1 MVAYAPRDQTLSTPT
16 MSKRN
21 VLIFGGGG
29 YIGSECLK
37 RLASRAEDLGE
48 IICADV
54 REIPTERRL
63 AGVTYVVS
71 DVRNDDLAALLKQ
84 HAVDSVV
91 NLAAIVAP
99 GMDRD
104 FEYQVDVVGARRVLE
119 ACVEAGVTQL
129 VYTSSGAAYGY
140 YADNPQWLTEDAPI
154 RGNVEFSYSDH
165 KRMVEEMLAQYR
177 QSHPQL
183 RQLIFRPGTVLG
195 EHTKNRITNLF
206 HRKVLMGVT
215 GTDTPFVFVWDQD
228 VAEAIAKGIVENREG
243 IYNLVGDGVVTFPQI
258 AALTGAKFVQL
269 PPWLL
274 RMLIGLLKKA
284 GAVDYGPEQVLF
296 LQYRPCMDNKRL
308 KEEFGFTPTMDS
320 MQAFKFYLEHAA
332 KRS

>member
-1 MVAYAPRDQTLSTPT
+1 V
-16 MSKRN
+16 SKRN

-37 RLASRAEDLGE
+37 RLAARAQELGT

-54 REIPTERRL
+54 REVPAGRRL
-63 AGVTYVVS
+63 PEVTYIVS
-71 DVRNDDLAALLKQ
+71 DIRHDDLAALMRQ
-84 HAVDSVV
+84 HAVDCVV

-140 YADNPQWLTEDAPI
+140 YADNPRWIEEDHPI

-165 KRMVEEMLAQYR
+165 KRMVEEMLAEYR
-177 QSHPQL
+177 RDHPQL

-195 EHTKNRITNLF
+195 EHTNNRITNLF
-206 HRKVLMGVT
+206 HRKVLVGVT

-228 VAEAIAKGIVENREG
+228 VAEAVAKGILENRDG

-269 PPWLL
+269 RPAVMRL
-274 RMLIGLLKKA
+274 LIGILRKL
-284 GAVDYGPEQVLF
+284 GLVDYGPEQVLF
-296 LQYRPCMDNKRL
+296 IQYRPCMSNKKL

-320 MQAFKFYLEHAA
+320 KQAFEFYLSHAT
-332 KRS
+332 RRG